1 MVLRQAPNLANEAL
15 SKLSREW
22 MTAITL
28 LCIAIIGIVDC
39 LIGPE
44 ISLAILYLIP
54 VGLATWY
61 IDRDV
66 GIAVALLSAIVA
78 RATDL
83 ISDVAMLHPW
93 LTGWNVFVHLGFM
106 VIIVYLIT
114 LQKSYLRV
122 EQQLARIDSL
132 TGVFNRGEL
141 IDRLQYIFNMAAR
154 EHWPVTLTYIDI
166 DNFKQINDQKGHA
179 EGDKVLRIVANRLV
193 ASVRHTDIVAR
204 VGGDEFAVVLPHAD
218 QTAVELFIQ
227 KLLHALSEALG
238 GESIVTC
245 SIGCLTFPSP
255 PPDAERALKEADLLM
270 YQVKRHGK
278 RKVTY
283 AEFGPHSARA

>member
-1 MVLRQAPNLANEAL
+1 MVLRQAPNLANETL

-28 LCIAIIGIVDC
+28 LCVAIVGIVDY

-83 ISDVAMLHPW
+83 INGVAMLHPW

-122 EQQLARIDSL
+122 EQQLARTDSL

-154 EHWPVTLTYIDI
+154 EDWPVTLTYIDI
-166 DNFKQINDQKGHA
+166 DDFKQINDQKGHA

-218 QTAVELFIQ
+218 QAAVELFIQ
-227 KLLHALSEALG
+227 KLLRALSEALG

-245 SIGCLTFPSP
+245 SIGCLTFPPP